1 MSSMLMG
8 MKGAYLGHTYNSQ
21 LGKVQFHPST
31 GPTRPNQTHYMEG
44 GTEAQWLPRQR
55 LGFMF
60 SPGSWTLQK
69 VGSKGEPRISS
80 QGS

>member
-1 MSSMLMG
+1 MLMG

-44 GTEAQWLPRQR
+44 GTEA
-55 LGFMF
+55 
-60 SPGSWTLQK
+60 K
-69 VGSKGEPRISS
+69 VGLHVLPWLLDPAEGGEQR
-80 QGS
+80 GTKDK